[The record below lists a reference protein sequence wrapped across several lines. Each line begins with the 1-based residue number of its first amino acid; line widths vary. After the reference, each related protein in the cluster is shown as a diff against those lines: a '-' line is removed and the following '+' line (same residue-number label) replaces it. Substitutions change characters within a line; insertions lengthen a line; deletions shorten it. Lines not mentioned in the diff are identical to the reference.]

1 MAYETPIAG
10 SGISSQTRGGY
21 AAFKINSRKKRGRG
35 LRKAVMKPE
44 PRENPAQNDHLNYR
58 ESPWAFI
65 IKMEPLKK

>member
-1 MAYETPIAG
+1 MRRSKLIQE
-10 SGISSQTRGGY
+10 
-21 AAFKINSRKKRGRG
+21 KKRGRG

-44 PRENPAQNDHLNYR
+44 PRENPAQNDHPDYQ